1 MKNLRVFTIA
11 LCAMALAVGG
21 TSCKKDNKQIAG
33 ERMVIGASIN
43 QGGGNGAKTHVGDL
57 QDEEFPVLWDEN
69 DQFNLYSASG
79 ATPQTFTITE
89 GAGTTS
95 ATFEGVDPGEAPY
108 FGFYPA
114 GEETIDDEYFM
125 YEIPAIQ
132 TGKCENAPM
141 FGYSEDGQNIAFTNV
156 MSWVKLGLKGNGEHV
171 TSVKLSTP
179 DLEPLG
185 GTLKIYRNKDIS
197 LNLDY
202 LCKDILTANTDL
214 TLSED
219 EVQYVSFLVPSIECE
234 ALNFTIEVD
243 GEMRCYK
250 KVFDNIASN
259 TVYEGEISVSDEK
272 PTYILK
278 SIKVDLSE
286 GYVYDFSTAFEE
298 AGIDD
303 SYPNFY
309 NGFSD
314 ESDWRHLH
322 SFVSET
328 TTGGFDVLCFFKN
341 ADGKYVWSISGPYC
355 STLAELFYYFLP
367 ELSYEKDAIVY
378 FPITRESEKQKI
390 KEKQKPNGTAKAAKR
405 KGRGARCV
413 PLSFFVGRVWNL
425 CASRI

>member
-43 QGGGNGAKTHVGDL
+43 QGGGNGAKTHVGDS

-79 ATPQTFTITE
+79 TTPQTFTITE

-114 GEETIDDEYFM
+114 GEETIDDECFM

-156 MSWVKLGLKGNGEHV
+156 MSWVKLGLKGNGEYV

-179 DLEPLG
+179 NLEPLAG
-185 GTLKIYRNKDIS
+185 ILFIERNKDIS
-197 LNLDY
+197 AYLNPRA
-202 LCKDILTANTDL
+202 DILTVNTNL

-219 EVQYVSFLVPSIECE
+219 EVQYVSFLVPSIDCE
-234 ALNFTIEVD
+234 ALNFTIEVN
-243 GEMRCYK
+243 GETRCYK
-250 KVFDNIASN
+250 KVIDNIASN
-259 TVYEGEISVSDEK
+259 TVYEGEISVSDEM
-272 PTYILK
+272 PTYIWK
-278 SIKVDLSE
+278 SIQVDLSE
-286 GYVYDFSTAFEE
+286 DYVYDFSTAFEE

-303 SYPNFY
+303 NYPNFY

-314 ESDWRHLH
+314 GFDWAYLH
-322 SFVSET
+322 QFVSET
-328 TTGGFDVLCFFKN
+328 TAGGFDVLCFFKN
-341 ADGKYVWSISGPYC
+341 ADGKYVGSMYETY
-355 STLAELFYYFLP
+355 STLAELFAFFP
-367 ELSYEKDAIVY
+367 TTLSYEKDVIVY
-378 FPITRESEKQKI
+378 FPITPESEK
-390 KEKQKPNGTAKAAKR
+390 
-405 KGRGARCV
+405 
-413 PLSFFVGRVWNL
+413 
-425 CASRI
+425 